1 VTAYVLVDAMPTIM
15 GVFPMSMTLMLAGVG
30 LVEIVVA
37 TLAGAYLY
45 KE

>member
-1 VTAYVLVDAMPTIM
+1 MTAYVFVDAMPTIM
-15 GVFPMSMTLMLAGVG
+15 GIFELPMTLMLVGVG

-45 KE
+45 RE